1 MVTHPLPAVPV
12 IPVNEVPL
20 DFDRKVLETA
30 DFPQHV
36 EHADPTTSPPAE
48 PAGEAEHKLT
58 RQTILACIA
67 IATQINAYIMTLL
80 IPSTT
85 LSYINAD
92 LGPDPNYTW
101 ITVSWTLGAAVIVSV
116 GGRLSDIFGR
126 RYFMMFG
133 ATISIVG
140 CLVGANAKSINMMIA
155 SGVLF
160 GIGSGFQEM
169 CYAIIQEM
177 LPNKHRI
184 VGVGSLDIS
193 LALAFSSPVISYAFI
208 AYQEIG
214 WRGAYWYMFSWH
226 LFGFLMLVLFYHPP
240 NFDNKHGREGKTRL
254 QLLMEL
260 DYVGLLLFVV
270 ANVLFLLG
278 VNWGGRAYAWKSAA
292 VITPIVIGVVCAIVL
307 GFWEAYA
314 NLKYP
319 LLPPKMFKKIR
330 EFDMIMVVCFVGG
343 MLYYSMNVLWPR
355 ESQLFFVSSDT
366 PILQGVY
373 AMIFSCGTFLG
384 GFIVAFISPRVHREK
399 WQLVFFMIAQTALIG
414 SLASVGVQD
423 KAQAIV
429 TIVLGA
435 AMVTPPQL
443 VSFTMLSL
451 TLDDQNDIGIA
462 VGLAGTFRLLGG
474 AIATAIYSA
483 ILSSKFSEV
492 IYDKMVDAIRDSG
505 ATYSDSLLQAL
516 VKAASTNTA
525 AAYKAV
531 QGSTPALQAAAA
543 LATKFAYV
551 DAFSLVYLIAIAFG
565 AVATAATFLTV
576 NTDMKLKTMQ
586 RAVYLRGERPTE
598 EVLGEKAV

>member
-1 MVTHPLPAVPV
+1 MITQPIPAVPV

-36 EHADPTTSPPAE
+36 EHADSTTSPPE
-48 PAGEAEHKLT
+48 LGDAEHKLT

-133 ATISIVG
+133 ATISIIG
-140 CLVGANAKSINMMIA
+140 CLVGANAKNINMMIA

-208 AYQEIG
+208 AYQGIG

-226 LFGFLMLVLFYHPP
+226 LFGFLMLVIFYHPP
-240 NFDNKHGREGKTRL
+240 TFDNKHGREGKTRL

-278 VNWGGRAYAWKSAA
+278 VNWGGRAYAWTSAA
-292 VITPIVIGVVCAIVL
+292 VITPIAIGVVCAVIL
-307 GFWEAYA
+307 SFWEAYA

-319 LLPPKMFKKIR
+319 LLPPKMFKKVR

-399 WQLVFFMIAQTALIG
+399 WQLVFFMVAQTALIG
-414 SLASVGVQD
+414 SLASVGVED

-492 IYDKMVDAIRDSG
+492 IPGKMIDAISDSG

-543 LATKFAYV
+543 LATKLAYV

>member
-1 MVTHPLPAVPV
+1 MLTQPIPALPVV
-12 IPVNEVPL
+12 PVNEVPL
-20 DFDRKVLETA
+20 DFDKKALQTGELS
-30 DFPQHV
+30 QHV
-36 EHADPTTSPPAE
+36 EHADPTASPAP
-48 PAGEAEHKLT
+48 GLIQGDDDAEHKLT
-58 RQTILACIA
+58 RQTILACVA

-85 LSYINAD
+85 LGYINAD
-92 LGPDPNYTW
+92 LGPDPSYTW
-101 ITVSWTLGAAVIVSV
+101 ITVSWTLGASVVVSV

-133 ATISIVG
+133 AAVSIVG
-140 CLVGANAKSINMMIA
+140 CLVGANATSINMMIA

-184 VGVGSLDIS
+184 IGV
-193 LALAFSSPVISYAFI
+193 
-208 AYQEIG
+208 
-214 WRGAYWYMFSWH
+214 
-226 LFGFLMLVLFYHPP
+226 
-240 NFDNKHGREGKTRL
+240 
-254 QLLMEL
+254 
-260 DYVGLLLFVV
+260 
-270 ANVLFLLG
+270 G
-278 VNWGGRAYAWKSAA
+278 VNWGGRSYAWTSAA
-292 VITPIVIGVVCAIVL
+292 VLTPIVIGVVCAVVL

-355 ESQLFFVSSDT
+355 ESQLFFVGSDT

-384 GFIVAFISPRVHREK
+384 GFIVAFISSRVHREK
-399 WQLVFFMIAQTALIG
+399 WQLVFFMVAQTALIG
-414 SLASVGVQD
+414 SLASVGVAD

-474 AIATAIYSA
+474 ATATAIYSA
-483 ILSSKFSEV
+483 ILSSKFSQ
-492 IYDKMVDAIRDSG
+492 IIPDKMVDAIRESG
-505 ATYSDSLLQAL
+505 VPFSDALLQAL
-516 VKAASTNTA
+516 VKAGTTNTA

-531 QGSTPALQAAAA
+531 QGATPALQAAAA
-543 LATKFAYV
+543 MATKLAYV

-586 RAVYLRGERPTE
+586 KAVYLKGERPTDE
-598 EVLGEKAV
+598 TLGEKAV

>member
-1 MVTHPLPAVPV
+1 
-12 IPVNEVPL
+12 
-20 DFDRKVLETA
+20 
-30 DFPQHV
+30 
-36 EHADPTTSPPAE
+36 
-48 PAGEAEHKLT
+48 
-58 RQTILACIA
+58 
-67 IATQINAYIMTLL
+67 
-80 IPSTT
+80 
-85 LSYINAD
+85 
-92 LGPDPNYTW
+92 
-101 ITVSWTLGAAVIVSV
+101 
-116 GGRLSDIFGR
+116 
-126 RYFMMFG
+126 
-133 ATISIVG
+133 
-140 CLVGANAKSINMMIA
+140 
-155 SGVLF
+155 
-160 GIGSGFQEM
+160 
-169 CYAIIQEM
+169 
-177 LPNKHRI
+177 
-184 VGVGSLDIS
+184 
-193 LALAFSSPVISYAFI
+193 
-208 AYQEIG
+208 
-214 WRGAYWYMFSWH
+214 
-226 LFGFLMLVLFYHPP
+226 
-240 NFDNKHGREGKTRL
+240 
-254 QLLMEL
+254 
-260 DYVGLLLFVV
+260 
-270 ANVLFLLG
+270 
-278 VNWGGRAYAWKSAA
+278 
-292 VITPIVIGVVCAIVL
+292 
-307 GFWEAYA
+307 
-314 NLKYP
+314 
-319 LLPPKMFKKIR
+319 
-330 EFDMIMVVCFVGG
+330 
-343 MLYYSMNVLWPR
+343 
-355 ESQLFFVSSDT
+355 
-366 PILQGVY
+366 
-373 AMIFSCGTFLG
+373 MIFSCGTFRESESPVFYSISLICCLVG

-492 IYDKMVDAIRDSG
+492 ISDKMVDAIRDSG